1 MLQEPVDS
9 PSSSEYSALQKP
21 LEHFRAKTK
30 RLQIH
35 PTELAVLG
43 VVVTHLLL
51 LPWALG
57 GMRLWAQIPSLVLA
71 LAGFVLALVPRN
83 YTEEHTGANRFRLVM
98 WPKLIRFPLFWLGL
112 AFLGYV
118 ALQAL
123 NPAWEYRTDGQVWWM
138 RPLTPTPWL
147 PAGVDVP
154 FATGGPWRMLT
165 IYTSVWLTVCTLWV
179 GFTRRRTLQRLLI
192 AVAIN
197 GVALAALG
205 LAQKLLPNGKMFWF
219 WPPPRD
225 AVIFS
230 SFIYKNHGAAYLIL
244 TLCVTC
250 GLAAW
255 YYLRG
260 LRRLEKSNPA
270 GVLAFFATGIAVAVL
285 VSYARGATLV
295 MLVFLTVCIVGFV
308 LHQLFSKAVHR
319 KPSVA
324 IVLILIFGYFL
335 KIGLEAVRSNEAWTH
350 LRQGISG
357 ADGSLQGR
365 WLATKAS
372 IDLASAHWPRGAGAG
387 SFRFL
392 FPIYQQRYPEIFT
405 LGGRRMVWENAHN
418 DPVQTV
424 AELGLG
430 GCLLVALA
438 VGYVLIV
445 LVRNY
450 AWQNPLSGAVVLGL
464 ALVSIY
470 SWWDFPFQNS
480 AFLILWWTIAV
491 SAAMWATMEERG
503 VKG

>member
-1 MLQEPVDS
+1 MLTEPVDS
-9 PSSSEYSALQKP
+9 PSSPDYSALQKP
-21 LEHFRAKTK
+21 LEHFRGKTK

-43 VVVTHLLL
+43 VVATHLLV

-57 GMRLWAQIPSLVLA
+57 GTRLWAQIPSLVLA

-112 AFLGYV
+112 AFLGYIGV
-118 ALQAL
+118 QAL
-123 NPAWEYRTDGQVWWM
+123 NPAWEYRTDGKVWWM
-138 RPLTPTPWL
+138 RALTPAAWL
-147 PAGVDVP
+147 PSGVDVP
-154 FATGGPWRMLT
+154 FERGGPWRMLV
-165 IYTSVWLTVCTLWV
+165 IYASVWLTVCTLWV

-192 AVAIN
+192 ALAIN
-197 GVALAALG
+197 GVALAGLG

-219 WPPPRD
+219 WSPPPD

-230 SFIYKNHGAAYLIL
+230 SFIYKNHGAAYLVL

-270 GVLAFFATGIAVAVL
+270 GVLSFFATGTAVAVL
-285 VSYARGATLV
+285 VSHARGTTVV
-295 MLVFLTVCIVGFV
+295 MLVFLTICIVGFV
-308 LHQLFSKAVHR
+308 LHQLFSKTVHR
-319 KPSVA
+319 KPLVA

-335 KIGLEAVRSNEAWTH
+335 NIGLEALRSDEAWTH

-357 ADGSLQGR
+357 ADGSLHFR
-365 WLATKAS
+365 RTATAAS
-372 IDLASAHWPRGAGAG
+372 IDLASANWPRGAGAG

-392 FPIYQQRYPEIFT
+392 FPNYQRHYPEIFMMGNSR
-405 LGGRRMVWENAHN
+405 LFWENAHN

-424 AELGLG
+424 AELGLA
-430 GCLLVALA
+430 GCLLLTLA
-438 VGYVLIV
+438 VGYLIIV

-450 AWQNPLSGAVVLGL
+450 AWQNPLSGAVVLCL
-464 ALVSIY
+464 ALVTIY
-470 SWWDFPFQNS
+470 SWWDFPFQNP
-480 AFLILWWTIAV
+480 AFLILWWTLAV

-503 VKG
+503 TKG